1 MQMIADIAARTTD
14 GAKATFYP
22 DHLLPALQSTLAVLA
37 DLDIRHEIDR
47 DYLEGWSGPDE
58 VRRHL
63 VAELEAE
70 WQRAREPLVL
80 RLAELQ
86 GQMRKPACVTEEGP
100 RGSQSSVFRELIALQ
115 SFLSPRARSPD
126 RHQCRNQFEKVGPR
140 SGI

>member
-22 DHLLPALQSTLAVLA
+22 DHLHPPWQSTLAVLA

-47 DYLEGWSGPDE
+47 DYLEQLSGPDE

-80 RLAELQ
+80 RLQRSAFNSTHEPTAPVSRSRIL
-86 GQMRKPACVTEEGP
+86 T
-100 RGSQSSVFRELIALQ
+100 S
-115 SFLSPRARSPD
+115 RATL
-126 RHQCRNQFEKVGPR
+126 
-140 SGI
+140 

>member
-37 DLDIRHEIDR
+37 DLDIRHEINR
-47 DYLEGWSGPDE
+47 DYLEEWSGPDE

-86 GQMRKPACVTEEGP
+86 GQMRTPACVTEAGP
-100 RGSQSSVFRELIALQ
+100 RGSQSSVFREHDRRHCASIIPLAE
-115 SFLSPRARSPD
+115 SPVA
-126 RHQCRNQFEKVGPR
+126 
-140 SGI
+140 

>member
-1 MQMIADIAARTTD
+1 MIADIAARTTD

-47 DYLEGWSGPDE
+47 DYLEEWSGPDE

-86 GQMRKPACVTEEGP
+86 GQMRTPACVTEEGP
-100 RGSQSSVFRELIALQ
+100 RGSPSIRQRLRVSSR
-115 SFLSPRARSPD
+115 SDAR
-126 RHQCRNQFEKVGPR
+126 FPR
-140 SGI
+140 SLVAGRGDAEHRSVAAGSG

>member
-47 DYLEGWSGPDE
+47 DYLEEWSGPDE

-63 VAELEAE
+63 
-70 WQRAREPLVL
+70 RARPRPSAGWAASGELPAVPAPPEAWQLLGRTGDGKAQEPTIKQLAVACLERIEHETEPALV
-80 RLAELQ
+80 RDQ
-86 GQMRKPACVTEEGP
+86 PC
-100 RGSQSSVFRELIALQ
+100 
-115 SFLSPRARSPD
+115 
-126 RHQCRNQFEKVGPR
+126 
-140 SGI
+140 

>member
-1 MQMIADIAARTTD
+1 MIADIAARTTD

-47 DYLEGWSGPDE
+47 DYLEEWSGPDE

-86 GQMRKPACVTEEGP
+86 GQMRTPACVTEEGP
-100 RGSQSSVFRELIALQ
+100 RGSQSSVFREHDRRHCASIIPLAEI
-115 SFLSPRARSPD
+115 PPD
-126 RHQCRNQFEKVGPR
+126 RHQCRNQSK
-140 SGI
+140 S